1 MANFVIVGAGSA
13 GCVLAARLT
22 EDPSIQVTLIEAGGA
37 DTDPEIHIPLAQS
50 ALRKTHCDWDYMSQ
64 REPGLDGRFVYL
76 PRGKVLGGSSS
87 INAMVY
93 IRGNRA
99 DYDGWATDGAKGWGY
114 DDVLPYFRKSES
126 NEWGEDQFHG
136 KFGPLSVC
144 DGRSRHPLMDAFVR
158 AAVEAGHELNSDFNG
173 ATQDGVGLYQCTQR
187 NGMRCSAA
195 TAFLHPAM
203 SRSNLTVFINAV
215 ATRILFDRHR
225 ACGVEFA
232 RDGRLEQVQ
241 ADTEVILAGGAYN
254 SPQLL
259 MLSGIGPARDL
270 TRLKIS
276 VRGDL
281 PVGVGLQDHPMAWL
295 SWRTET
301 ESLLTAAT
309 PENHALLQNEG
320 RGPLTSNGAES
331 GGFIRTR
338 AELPA
343 PDIQFHAVPAIVY
356 DDYQDVIPVME
367 HGMSLSP
374 CVLKP
379 LSRGKVALRSASPL
393 SKPAIVHN
401 YYAEPEDRRSMIEG
415 VRVGLEIAAQ
425 PAMRMHITQPHR
437 APKSGSEAD
446 IWEYVQ
452 RYTQTIFHPTSTCAI
467 GSVVDNELRVQG
479 FEGLRVVDASV
490 MPSIVRGNINAP
502 TIMIAERAADLIRGA
517 GGRYSA

>member
-1 MANFVIVGAGSA
+1 MAHFVIVGAGSA

-22 EDPSIQVTLIEAGGA
+22 EDPSTEVTLIEAGGA
-37 DTDPEIHIPLAQS
+37 DNEPELHIPMAQG
-50 ALRKTHCDWDYMSQ
+50 ALRKSHCDWDYMSQ

-76 PRGKVLGGSSS
+76 PRGKVLGGSSA

-99 DYDGWATDGAKGWGY
+99 DYDSWAADGAKGWSY
-114 DDVLPYFRKSES
+114 DEVLPYFRKSEC
-126 NEWGEDQFHG
+126 NEWGENQFHG

-144 DGRSRHPLMDAFVR
+144 DGRSRHPLMDAFGR
-158 AAVEAGHELNSDFNG
+158 AAVEAGHEVNSDFNG

-195 TAFLHPAM
+195 MAYLHPAM
-203 SRSNLTVFINAV
+203 GRSNLKVVINAV

-232 RDGRLEQVQ
+232 REGRLNQVE
-241 ADTEVILAGGAYN
+241 AETEVILAAGAYN

-259 MLSGIGPARDL
+259 MLSGIGPAQDL
-270 TRLKIS
+270 TRLQIS

-309 PENHALLQNEG
+309 PENQALLQNEG
-320 RGPLTSNGAES
+320 RGPLTSNGAEA

-338 AELPA
+338 AGLPA
-343 PDIQFHAVPAIVY
+343 PDIQFHAVPAIAY
-356 DDYQDVIPVME
+356 NDYQDMSPVME
-367 HGMSLSP
+367 HGVSLSP

-379 LSRGKVALRSASPL
+379 LSRGKVALRNASPF
-393 SKPAIVHN
+393 SKPAIMHN

-415 VRVGLEIAAQ
+415 VRAALKIAAQ
-425 PAMRMHITQPHR
+425 PAMRMHITGSYR
-437 APKSGSEAD
+437 APKSDSEAD
-446 IWEYVQ
+446 IWEHVQ
-452 RYTQTIFHPTSTCAI
+452 RYTQTTYHPTSTCAI
-467 GSVVDNELRVQG
+467 GPVVDNELRVHG
-479 FEGLRVVDASV
+479 FEGLRVGDASV
-490 MPSIVRGNINAP
+490 MPSIVRGNTNAP
-502 TIMIAERAADLIRGA
+502 TIMIAERAADLIRQ
-517 GGRYSA
+517 REPV